1 MNLDLDVQLQVAL
14 RALEETVAPALGG
27 AEKHVAEQFH
37 LALLTLRFVHS
48 RLPDM
53 RRYARLELASC
64 LALAKDSIAAV
75 GTAPALA
82 AAIAAAEDVET
93 DPAADTAAIERAARH
108 LRDEVTAL
116 GAVTTNPAA
125 SAQLDRLVLEQ
136 GGAMIGQARQWA
148 SPFGFELRPEELP
161 APAW

>member
-14 RALEETVAPALGG
+14 RALEDTVAPALGP
-27 AEKHVAEQFH
+27 AEKHVLEQFH
-37 LALLTLRFVHS
+37 LALLTLRFVHQ

-53 RRYARLELASC
+53 RRYARMELSDC
-64 LALAKDSIAAV
+64 LVLAKD
-75 GTAPALA
+75 TLA
-82 AAIAAAEDVET
+82 AAGVGPALTEAVAAAEAVRA
-93 DPAADTAAIERAARH
+93 DPSADTAAIEEASRR

-116 GAVTTNPAA
+116 GAATADPAI
-125 SAQLDRLVLEQ
+125 SARLDRLVLEQ

-148 SPFGFELRPEELP
+148 SPFGFELKPEELP

>member
-14 RALEETVAPALGG
+14 RALEETVAPSLAG
-27 AEKHVAEQFH
+27 AEKHVVEQFH
-37 LALLTLRFVHS
+37 LALLTLRFVHG

-53 RRYARLELASC
+53 RRYARLELDAL
-64 LALAKDSIAAV
+64 LALARESISAA
-75 GTAPALA
+75 GSAPALA
-82 AAIAAAEDVET
+82 DAVGSAEMVRA
-93 DPAADTAAIERAARH
+93 DPAADTAGIEQAARR

-116 GAVTTNPAA
+116 GAAA
-125 SAQLDRLVLEQ
+125 SDPALAARLDRLVLEA
-136 GGAMIGQARQWA
+136 GGTMIGQARQWA

>member
-1 MNLDLDVQLQVAL
+1 MNLDLDVQLQVSL

-27 AEKHVAEQFH
+27 AEKHVVEQFH

-53 RRYARLELASC
+53 RRYARMELNAL
-64 LALAKDSIAAV
+64 LALATDSMAAA
-75 GTAPALA
+75 GSAPALA
-82 AAIAAAEDVET
+82 DAIAAAGVASA
-93 DPAADTAAIERAARH
+93 DPAADTASVEQAARR
-108 LRDEVTAL
+108 LRDEITAL
-116 GAVTTNPAA
+116 GAATSDPALVA
-125 SAQLDRLVLEQ
+125 RLDRLVLEA
-136 GGAMIGQARQWA
+136 GGAMTGQARQWA

>member
-27 AEKHVAEQFH
+27 AEKHVVEQFH
-37 LALLTLRFVHS
+37 LALLTLRFVHA

-53 RRYARLELASC
+53 RRYARMELDAC
-64 LALAKDSIAAV
+64 LALAGESIAAA
-75 GTAPALA
+75 GSAPALSDA
-82 AAIAAAEDVET
+82 VAAAEVVRA
-93 DPAADTAAIERAARH
+93 DPAADTAGIEQAARR

-116 GAVTTNPAA
+116 GASAGDPAMA
-125 SAQLDRLVLEQ
+125 AGLDRLVLEA
-136 GGAMIGQARQWA
+136 GGVMIGQARQWA
-148 SPFGFELRPEELP
+148 SPFGFELRPDELP

>member
-27 AEKHVAEQFH
+27 AEKHVVEQFH
-37 LALLTLRFVHS
+37 LALLTLRFVHG

-53 RRYARLELASC
+53 RRYARMELASC
-64 LALAKDSIAAV
+64 LALAKDSIAVV
-75 GTAPALA
+75 GMAPALA
-82 AAIAAAEDVET
+82 TAIAAGESVEA
-93 DPAADTAAIERAARH
+93 DPVADTAAIEQAARR

-116 GAVTTNPAA
+116 GAATADPAV
-125 SAQLDRLVLEQ
+125 SARLDRLVLEQ
-136 GGAMIGQARQWA
+136 GGTMIGQARQWA